1 MLLNERDNTGCSPL
15 HYASRGGHIRSLES
29 LIRLGACVNIKNHCG
44 ESPLHFGARYG
55 RYNIVKRLLNSEK
68 GAFIINES
76 DGEGLT
82 PLHIASQQGKLIYFQ
97 YNKCWIVHIY
107 KYTHVDFFRS
117 HKSSAII
124 LKPRSFIASRS
135 QGSESPSFGRNER
148 SHTDHWTITFGSLA
162 FTRPM
167 RQRQKHR
174 FTLGHY
180 GEQTKCYNTVIVH
193 EL

>member
-82 PLHIASQQGKLIYFQ
+82 PLHIASQQGKFNLFSILCLLGCTY
-97 YNKCWIVHIY
+97 IH
-107 KYTHVDFFRS
+107 THVDICRS

-124 LKPRSFIASRS
+124 LKPRSFIAPRS

-148 SHTDHWTITFGSLA
+148 SHTDHWTTAFGSLA
-162 FTRPM
+162 FTRPV

-174 FTLGHY
+174 LTLGHY

>member
-1 MLLNERDNTGCSPL
+1 MTRRNHILNTIFTNIVIFNCGCICFWGKHLWKLIIIGILKANNQGALEMLLNERDNTGCSPL

-97 YNKCWIVHIY
+97 
-107 KYTHVDFFRS
+107 
-117 HKSSAII
+117 
-124 LKPRSFIASRS
+124 
-135 QGSESPSFGRNER
+135 
-148 SHTDHWTITFGSLA
+148 
-162 FTRPM
+162 
-167 RQRQKHR
+167 
-174 FTLGHY
+174 
-180 GEQTKCYNTVIVH
+180 
-193 EL
+193 

>member
-1 MLLNERDNTGCSPL
+1 MNFASNRCRVGVQLIFGEIKFYKLQANNQGALEMLLNERDNTGCSPL

-82 PLHIASQQGKLIYFQ
+82 PLHIASQQGES
-97 YNKCWIVHIY
+97 N
-107 KYTHVDFFRS
+107 FFC
-117 HKSSAII
+117 
-124 LKPRSFIASRS
+124 F
-135 QGSESPSFGRNER
+135 F
-148 SHTDHWTITFGSLA
+148 F
-162 FTRPM
+162 F
-167 RQRQKHR
+167 
-174 FTLGHY
+174 FF
-180 GEQTKCYNTVIVH
+180 
-193 EL
+193 